1 MAVIQTILWAQ
12 WKSIRILRFGAG
24 RKGAL
29 FSGLTSMFWYGFWTL
44 AALGVSAFTSDPQ
57 SRRDIETLLPAILIF
72 VVIYWQLA
80 PVLVASLGASLDLK
94 KLLVY
99 PIPTENLFW
108 VEVMLRV
115 TTGLEMLLILTG
127 TAAGLIRNPV
137 LGGWVEVP
145 RIVAALLLFVIFNL
159 LLAAGLRS
167 LIERLLGHKR
177 LREVFV
183 LLLVMVGALPQ
194 LLLVTGVPKGA
205 LRRMFSENSSVL
217 WPWIAT
223 ARDALPG
230 AGDGSF
236 AGGPGAG
243 FLEVAAVPAAFG
255 AASRPRSGDRGK
267 RAAHAVPHAAI
278 PAGVCDGLHVR
289 AGGVASADL
298 RKAVRAF
305 IGGDGKFPDPGVPVR
320 VVPAGAGDLLELV
333 RIRPVGGA
341 GLFRLARPD
350 LAGDGGEECGGG
362 HLRFS
367 GNAGG
372 NRGVPVVADAA
383 ESA

>member
-1 MAVIQTILWAQ
+1 
-12 WKSIRILRFGAG
+12 
-24 RKGAL
+24 
-29 FSGLTSMFWYGFWTL
+29 MFWSGFWTL
-44 AALGVSAFTSDPQ
+44 SALGVSAFVSDPHGG
-57 SRRDIETLLPAILIF
+57 RDTETLLPAILIF

-80 PVLVASLGASLDLK
+80 PVLVASMGASLDLK

-167 LIERLLGHKR
+167 LIERLLGHKH

-194 LLLVTGVPKGA
+194 LLIVTGVPKGT
-205 LRRMFSENSSVL
+205 LRRLFSENSSVL

-230 AGDGSF
+230 G
-236 AGGPGAG
+236 
-243 FLEVAAVPAAFG
+243 G
-255 AASRPRSGDRGK
+255 AAAPWL
-267 RAAHAVPHAAI
+267 V
-278 PAGVCDGLHVR
+278 
-289 AGGVASADL
+289 
-298 RKAVRAF
+298 
-305 IGGDGKFPDPGVPVR
+305 
-320 VVPAGAGDLLELV
+320 LL
-333 RIRPVGGA
+333 A
-341 GLFRLARPD
+341 W
-350 LAGDGGEECGGG
+350 
-362 HLRFS
+362 
-367 GNAGG
+367 
-372 NRGVPVVADAA
+372 
-383 ESA
+383 